1 MDDRDSNCRIV
12 LQKKIILTGSQKQV
26 LVKHSNENK
35 PNESC
40 AILFGTIQNDKS
52 LVKEI
57 FLADNVEKS
66 PINFTISNKQLI
78 EAYKLAEEKKL
89 EIIGI
94 FHSHPD
100 SIPNPSKT
108 DVKFMEINPTI
119 WIIYSGIT
127 NEFKAFILEPE
138 ITEVSIQEQM

>member
-1 MDDRDSNCRIV
+1 M
-12 LQKKIILTGSQKQV
+12 QKKIILTSSQKQV
-26 LVKHSNENK
+26 LVKHSNEKK
-35 PNESC
+35 PNECC
-40 AILFGTIQNDKS
+40 AILFGTIKNDKS
-52 LVKEI
+52 FVKEI

-89 EIIGI
+89 EVIGV

-138 ITEVSIQEQM
+138 ITEIPIQEQI